1 LRRPDLGSRRP
12 VSFDRRLDVLR
23 RIAIA
28 ALVLVAVQARAA
40 DPEVKFEKYRLRN
53 GLTVIL
59 SEDHRLPQVSVNVWY
74 HVGAANQTPGRSGFA
89 HLFEHMMFSGS
100 KHAKDPDTIL
110 EEIGASGRNGS
121 TNFDR
126 TNYYETVPSNELPTA
141 LWLESDRMGFL
152 LPTLDEQKLKIQ
164 RDVVSNEFRQRVEN
178 VPYGPTQQRLCD
190 LLYPLPHPYYEC
202 VIGVVAEIQAASLGD
217 VRDFFRQ
224 FYGPNNASLVLVG
237 DFDPAVAKPLVDKY
251 FSPIPRGPDVKRP
264 DVAARPIASL
274 VKESIED
281 KLAQLPRLEIVWNGV
296 KPFSDDEPAGDVL
309 TEVLAGGKT
318 SRLYQRLILDKQVAS
333 NVDANNPSLGLRGW
347 VDVGATAAPGHTPD
361 ELRALIQQVLDD
373 VKQNGVGK
381 EEVERA
387 KFKIIA
393 GQLRSLERGSA
404 RADILNQYEMWLGDP
419 GFLPRDL
426 ARYRAVTPESVQAFA
441 RKYLPDDRR
450 VEVTTVPAARRTA
463 STGGGQP

>member
-1 LRRPDLGSRRP
+1 
-12 VSFDRRLDVLR
+12 VVR
-23 RIAIA
+23 RILIA
-28 ALVLVAVQARAA
+28 ALALGAVQARAA
-40 DPEVKFEKYRLRN
+40 DPEVKFEKYRLQN
-53 GLTVIL
+53 GLTIIL
-59 SEDHRLPQVSVNVWY
+59 SEDHRLPQVAVNVWY
-74 HVGAANQTPGRSGFA
+74 HVGAANQTPSRSGFA

-100 KHAKDPDTIL
+100 KHANDPDSIL

-164 RDVVSNEFRQRVEN
+164 RDVVSNEYRQRIEN
-178 VPYGPTQQRLCD
+178 VPYGPTQQRVCD

-202 VIGVVAEIQAASLGD
+202 VIGVIAEIQAATLED
-217 VRDFFRQ
+217 VRDFFRR

-237 DFDPAVAKPLVDKY
+237 DFDPAVAKRLIDKY
-251 FSPIPRGPDVKRP
+251 FSPIPRGPEVKRP
-264 DVAARPIASL
+264 VVEAPPIASV
-274 VKESIED
+274 VKETIED
-281 KLAQLPRLEIVWNGV
+281 KLAQLPRIEMVWNGV

-309 TEVLAGGKT
+309 TDVLAGGKT
-318 SRLYQRLILDKQVAS
+318 SRLYQRLILDKQAAS
-333 NVDANNPSLGLRGW
+333 NVDSSNPSLGLRGW
-347 VDVGATAAPGHTPD
+347 VEVGATAAPGHTPD
-361 ELRALIQQVLDD
+361 ELRSLIQQELDD
-373 VKQNGVGK
+373 VKRNGVSK

-393 GQLRSLERGSA
+393 GQLRALERGSA

-426 ARYRAVTPESVQAFA
+426 ARYRAVTPQSVQAFA

-450 VEVTTVPAARRTA
+450 LELITMPAPRRTA
-463 STGGGQP
+463 SAPGGQP

>member
-1 LRRPDLGSRRP
+1 VLG
-12 VSFDRRLDVLR
+12 

-28 ALVLVAVQARAA
+28 ALALGAVQARAA
-40 DPEVKFEKYRLRN
+40 DPEVKFEKYRLQN

-59 SEDHRLPQVSVNVWY
+59 SEDHRLPQVAVDVWY
-74 HVGAANQTPGRSGFA
+74 HVGAANQTPGHSGFA

-110 EEIGASGRNGS
+110 EQIGGSNRNGS

-126 TNYYETVPSNELPTA
+126 TNYYETVPSNELPTV

-164 RDVVSNEFRQRVEN
+164 RDVVSNEYRQRIEN
-178 VPYGPTQQRLCD
+178 VPYGPTQQRVCD

-202 VIGVVAEIQAASLGD
+202 VIGLVSDVQAASLED
-217 VRDFFRQ
+217 VRDFFRR

-237 DFDPAVAKPLVDKY
+237 DFDPAVAKRLIDKY
-251 FSPIPRGPDVKRP
+251 FAPIPRGPEVKRP
-264 DVAARPIASL
+264 TIEAPPIASV

-281 KLAQLPRLEIVWNGV
+281 KLAQLPRFEIVWNGV

-309 TEVLAGGKT
+309 SEVLAGGKT

-333 NVDANNPSLGLRGW
+333 NVDANNPALGLSGW
-347 VDVGATAAPGHTPD
+347 IEVAATAAPGHSPD
-361 ELRALIQQVLDD
+361 ELRSLIQQVLDD
-373 VKQNGVGK
+373 VKQNGVDK

-426 ARYRAVTPESVQAFA
+426 ARYRAVTPRAVQAFA

-450 VEVTTVPAARRTA
+450 LELTTIPAAKRTA
-463 STGGGQP
+463 SAGGGQQ

>member
-1 LRRPDLGSRRP
+1 M
-12 VSFDRRLDVLR
+12 LR

-28 ALVLVAVQARAA
+28 ALALGAVQARAA
-40 DPEVKFEKYRLRN
+40 DPEVKFEKYRLKN
-53 GLTVIL
+53 GLTIIL

-100 KHAKDPDTIL
+100 MHAKDPDTIL
-110 EEIGASGRNGS
+110 EAIGASGRNGS

-164 RDVVSNEFRQRVEN
+164 RDVVSNEFRQRIEN
-178 VPYGPTQQRLCD
+178 VPYGPTQQRVCD
-190 LLYPLPHPYYEC
+190 LLYPLPHPYFEC
-202 VIGVVAEIQAASLGD
+202 VIGVVAEIQSASLED
-217 VRDFFRQ
+217 VRDFFRR
-224 FYGPNNASLVLVG
+224 FYGPNNASLILVG
-237 DFDPAVAKPLVDKY
+237 DFDPAVAKRLIDKY
-251 FSPIPRGPDVKRP
+251 FSPIPRGPEVKRP
-264 DVAARPIASL
+264 DVEARPIASL
-274 VKESIED
+274 AKETIED
-281 KLAQLPRLEIVWNGV
+281 KLAQLPHFQMVWNGV
-296 KPFSDDEPAGDVL
+296 KPFSDDEAAGDVL

-318 SRLYQRLILDKQVAS
+318 SRLYQRLILDKQIAS

-347 VDVGATAAPGHTPD
+347 VDVGATAAPGHSPD
-361 ELRALIQQVLDD
+361 ELRALIQQSLDE
-373 VKQNGVGK
+373 VKQNGVSK

-387 KFKIIA
+387 MFKIIA

-426 ARYRAVTPESVQAFA
+426 ARYRAVTPQAVQAFA
-441 RKYLPDDRR
+441 RKYLPHDRR
-450 VEVTTVPAARRTA
+450 VELTTVPAAKRTA
-463 STGGGQP
+463 STRGGQP

>member
-1 LRRPDLGSRRP
+1 M
-12 VSFDRRLDVLR
+12 LR

-28 ALVLVAVQARAA
+28 VLVLGAVQARAA
-40 DPEVKFEKYRLRN
+40 DPEVKFEKYRLKN

-74 HVGAANQTPGRSGFA
+74 HVGAANQTAGHSGFA

-110 EEIGASGRNGS
+110 EQIGASNRNGS

-126 TNYYETVPSNELPTA
+126 TNYYETVPTNELPTA

-164 RDVVSNEFRQRVEN
+164 RDVVSNEYRQRIEN
-178 VPYGPTQQRLCD
+178 VPYGPSQQRLCD

-202 VIGVVAEIQAASLGD
+202 VIGVVGEIQAASLQD
-217 VRDFFRQ
+217 VREFFQ
-224 FYGPNNASLVLVG
+224 HFYGPNNASLVLVG
-237 DFDPAVAKPLVDKY
+237 DFDPTVAKRLIDKY
-251 FSPIPRGPDVKRP
+251 FSAIPRGPEVKRP
-264 DVAARPIASL
+264 EGEVKPIAAT
-274 VKESIED
+274 VKETIED
-281 KLAQLPRLEIVWNGV
+281 KLAQLPQVELVWNGV

-318 SRLYQRLILDKQVAS
+318 SRLYQRLVLDKQVAS
-333 NVDANNPSLGLRGW
+333 NVDAANPSLGLGGW
-347 VDVGATAAPGHTPD
+347 IQVGATAAPGHGPD
-361 ELRALIQQVLDD
+361 ELRAHIQHVLDD
-373 VKQNGVGK
+373 VKQNGVTK
-381 EEVERA
+381 EEVDRA
-387 KFKIIA
+387 KFKIVA
-393 GQLRSLERGSA
+393 GDLRSLERGSA

-426 ARYRAVTPESVQAFA
+426 ARYRAVTPAAVQAFA

-450 VEVTTVPAARRTA
+450 LELTTVPAAKRTA
-463 STGGGQP
+463 SAPGGQP

>member
-1 LRRPDLGSRRP
+1 VVRTIL
-12 VSFDRRLDVLR
+12 
-23 RIAIA
+23 IA
-28 ALVLVAVQARAA
+28 ALALGAVQARAA
-40 DPEVKFEKYRLRN
+40 DPEVKFEKYRLQN

-59 SEDHRLPQVSVNVWY
+59 SEDHRLPQVAVNVWY
-74 HVGAANQTPGRSGFA
+74 HVGAANQAPGRSGFA

-100 KHAKDPDTIL
+100 LHSKDPDSIL

-164 RDVVSNEFRQRVEN
+164 RDVVSNEYRQRIEN
-178 VPYGPTQQRLCD
+178 VPYGPTQQRVCD

-202 VIGVVAEIQAASLGD
+202 VIGVIAEIQAATLED
-217 VRDFFRQ
+217 VRDFFRR

-237 DFDPAVAKPLVDKY
+237 DFDQAAAKRLIDKY
-251 FSPIPRGPDVKRP
+251 FSPIPRGPEVKRP
-264 DVAARPIASL
+264 DVEARPIASV
-274 VKESIED
+274 VKETIED
-281 KLAQLPRLEIVWNGV
+281 KLAQLPQFEMVWNGV

-309 TEVLAGGKT
+309 TELLAGGKT
-318 SRLYQRLILDKQVAS
+318 SRLYQRLILDKQAAS
-333 NVDANNPSLGLRGW
+333 NVDSSNPSLGLRGW
-347 VDVGATAAPGHTPD
+347 LQVAATAAPGHTPD
-361 ELRALIQQVLDD
+361 ELRSLIQQVLDD
-373 VKQNGVGK
+373 VKQNGVSK

-426 ARYRAVTPESVQAFA
+426 ARYRAVTPQSVQAFA

-450 VEVTTVPAARRTA
+450 LELTTVPAPRRTA
-463 STGGGQP
+463 SAPGGQP

>member
-1 LRRPDLGSRRP
+1 MLIAVLALG
-12 VSFDRRLDVLR
+12 
-23 RIAIA
+23 
-28 ALVLVAVQARAA
+28 AVQARAA
-40 DPEVKFEKYRLRN
+40 DPEVKFEKYRLQN

-59 SEDHRLPQVSVNVWY
+59 SEDHRLPQVAVNVWY
-74 HVGAANQTPGRSGFA
+74 HVGAANQTPSRSGFA

-100 KHAKDPDTIL
+100 KHANDPDSIL

-164 RDVVSNEFRQRVEN
+164 RDVVSNEYRQRIEN
-178 VPYGPTQQRLCD
+178 VPYGPTQQRVCD

-202 VIGVVAEIQAASLGD
+202 VIGVIAEIQAATLED
-217 VRDFFRQ
+217 VRDFFRR

-237 DFDPAVAKPLVDKY
+237 DFDPAVAKRLVDKY
-251 FSPIPRGPDVKRP
+251 FSPIPRGPEVKRP
-264 DVAARPIASL
+264 EVEAPPIASV
-274 VKESIED
+274 VKETIED
-281 KLAQLPRLEIVWNGV
+281 KLAQLPRIEMVWNGV

-309 TEVLAGGKT
+309 TDVLAGGKT
-318 SRLYQRLILDKQVAS
+318 SRLYQRLILDKQAAS
-333 NVDANNPSLGLRGW
+333 NVDSSNPSLGLRGW
-347 VDVGATAAPGHTPD
+347 VEVGATAAPGHTPD
-361 ELRALIQQVLDD
+361 ELRSLIQQELDD
-373 VKQNGVGK
+373 VKRNGVSK

-393 GQLRSLERGSA
+393 GQLRALERGSA

-426 ARYRAVTPESVQAFA
+426 ARYRAVTPQSVQAFA

-450 VEVTTVPAARRTA
+450 LELTTMPAPRRTA
-463 STGGGQP
+463 SAPGGQP

>member
-1 LRRPDLGSRRP
+1 
-12 VSFDRRLDVLR
+12 VVR
-23 RIAIA
+23 RILIA
-28 ALVLVAVQARAA
+28 ALALGAVQARAA
-40 DPEVKFEKYRLRN
+40 DPEVKFEKYRLQN

-59 SEDHRLPQVSVNVWY
+59 SEDHRLPQVAVNVWY
-74 HVGAANQTPGRSGFA
+74 HVGAANQTPSRSGFA

-100 KHAKDPDTIL
+100 KHAKDPDSIL

-164 RDVVSNEFRQRVEN
+164 RDVVSNEYRQRIEN
-178 VPYGPTQQRLCD
+178 VPYGPTQQRVCD

-202 VIGVVAEIQAASLGD
+202 VIGVIAEIQAATLED
-217 VRDFFRQ
+217 VRDFFRR

-237 DFDPAVAKPLVDKY
+237 DFDPAVAKRLVDKY
-251 FSPIPRGPDVKRP
+251 FSPIPRGPEVKRP
-264 DVAARPIASL
+264 EVEAPPIASV
-274 VKESIED
+274 VKETIED
-281 KLAQLPRLEIVWNGV
+281 KLAQLPRIEMVWNGV

-309 TEVLAGGKT
+309 TDVLAGGKT
-318 SRLYQRLILDKQVAS
+318 SRLYQRLILDKQAAS
-333 NVDANNPSLGLRGW
+333 NVDSSNPSLGLRGW
-347 VDVGATAAPGHTPD
+347 VEVGATAAPGHTPD
-361 ELRALIQQVLDD
+361 ELRSLIQQELDD
-373 VKQNGVGK
+373 VKRNGVSK

-393 GQLRSLERGSA
+393 GQLRALERGSA

-426 ARYRAVTPESVQAFA
+426 ARYRAVTPQSVQAFA

-450 VEVTTVPAARRTA
+450 LELITMPAPRRTA
-463 STGGGQP
+463 SAPGGQP

>member
-1 LRRPDLGSRRP
+1 MI
-12 VSFDRRLDVLR
+12 R
-23 RIAIA
+23 RILIA
-28 ALVLVAVQARAA
+28 ALALGAVQARAA
-40 DPEVKFEKYRLRN
+40 DPEVKFEKYRLQN
-53 GLTVIL
+53 GLTIIL
-59 SEDHRLPQVSVNVWY
+59 SEDHRLPQVAVNVWY
-74 HVGAANQTPGRSGFA
+74 HVGAANQTPSRSGFA

-100 KHAKDPDTIL
+100 KHANDPDSIL

-164 RDVVSNEFRQRVEN
+164 RDVVSNEYRQRIEN
-178 VPYGPTQQRLCD
+178 VPYGPTQQRVCD

-202 VIGVVAEIQAASLGD
+202 VIGVIAEIQAATLED
-217 VRDFFRQ
+217 VRDFFRR

-237 DFDPAVAKPLVDKY
+237 DFDPAVAKRLIDKY
-251 FSPIPRGPDVKRP
+251 FSPIPRGPEVKRP
-264 DVAARPIASL
+264 EVKAPPIASV
-274 VKESIED
+274 VKETIED
-281 KLAQLPRLEIVWNGV
+281 KLAQLPRIEMVWNGV

-309 TEVLAGGKT
+309 TDVLAGGKT
-318 SRLYQRLILDKQVAS
+318 SRLYQRLILDKQAAS
-333 NVDANNPSLGLRGW
+333 NVDSSNPSLGLRGW
-347 VDVGATAAPGHTPD
+347 VEVGATAAPGHTPD
-361 ELRALIQQVLDD
+361 ELRSLIQQELDD
-373 VKQNGVGK
+373 VKRNGVSK

-393 GQLRSLERGSA
+393 GQLRALERGSA

-426 ARYRAVTPESVQAFA
+426 ARYRAVTPQSVQAFA

-450 VEVTTVPAARRTA
+450 LELITMPAPRRTA
-463 STGGGQP
+463 SAPGGQP

>member
-1 LRRPDLGSRRP
+1 M
-12 VSFDRRLDVLR
+12 VR
-23 RIAIA
+23 RILIA
-28 ALVLVAVQARAA
+28 ALALGAVQARAA
-40 DPEVKFEKYRLRN
+40 DPEVKFEKYRLQN
-53 GLTVIL
+53 GLTIIL
-59 SEDHRLPQVSVNVWY
+59 SEDHRLPQVAVNVWY
-74 HVGAANQTPGRSGFA
+74 HVGAANQTPSRSGFA

-100 KHAKDPDTIL
+100 KHANDPDSIL

-164 RDVVSNEFRQRVEN
+164 RDVVSNEYRQRIEN
-178 VPYGPTQQRLCD
+178 VPYGPTQQRVCD

-202 VIGVVAEIQAASLGD
+202 VIGVIAEIQAATLED
-217 VRDFFRQ
+217 VRDFFRR

-237 DFDPAVAKPLVDKY
+237 DFDPAVAKRLIDKY
-251 FSPIPRGPDVKRP
+251 FSPIPRGPEVKRP
-264 DVAARPIASL
+264 VVEAPPIASV
-274 VKESIED
+274 VKETIED
-281 KLAQLPRLEIVWNGV
+281 KLAQLPRIEMVWNGV

-309 TEVLAGGKT
+309 TDVLAGGKT
-318 SRLYQRLILDKQVAS
+318 SRLYQRLILDKQAAS
-333 NVDANNPSLGLRGW
+333 NVDSSNPSLGLRGW
-347 VDVGATAAPGHTPD
+347 VEVGATAAPGHTPD
-361 ELRALIQQVLDD
+361 ELRSLIQQELDD
-373 VKQNGVGK
+373 VKRNGVSK

-393 GQLRSLERGSA
+393 GQLRALERGSA

-426 ARYRAVTPESVQAFA
+426 ARYRAVTPQSVQAFA

-450 VEVTTVPAARRTA
+450 LELITMPAPRRTA
-463 STGGGQP
+463 SAPGGQP